1 MAHCDDIAPLLSA
14 FNDGELPAHESE
26 RVIQHLD
33 GCETCKETLIDYLLL
48 GHHLR
53 TATAVSSL
61 DGFTEGVM
69 RGIAGVRR
77 PFRGRL
83 LNRLE
88 DLRERWVAAVSLAG
102 ATVALA
108 TLALVLA
115 EPHTWERVSA
125 PFRTTPAPTDV
136 AQNSASLGS
145 PSSSSRPVESVSSST
160 LPDESSSEAF
170 ISRLEATPPSV
181 ALWSEP
187 NTKTTVIWL
196 GDDASGND

>member
-1 MAHCDDIAPLLSA
+1 LAHCDDIAPLLSA
-14 FNDGELPAHESE
+14 FNDDELPAHETDL
-26 RVIQHLD
+26 VTQHLD

-53 TATAVSSL
+53 TATAIPSL

-69 RGIAGVRR
+69 RGIAGARR

-115 EPHTWERVSA
+115 EPHTWERISA
-125 PFRTTPAPTDV
+125 PFRTRPASSEIA
-136 AQNSASLGS
+136 AQKAETL
-145 PSSSSRPVESVSSST
+145 PSEASST
-160 LPDESSSEAF
+160 LPDQSQSEAF
-170 ISRLEATPPSV
+170 ISRLEAKPPSV

>member
-1 MAHCDDIAPLLSA
+1 M
-14 FNDGELPAHESE
+14 
-26 RVIQHLD
+26 
-33 GCETCKETLIDYLLL
+33 
-48 GHHLR
+48 R
-53 TATAVSSL
+53 TATAIPSL

-69 RGIAGVRR
+69 RGIAGARR

-108 TLALVLA
+108 TLAMVLA
-115 EPHTWERVSA
+115 EPHTWERISA
-125 PFRTTPAPTDV
+125 PFRTRPASSEI
-136 AQNSASLGS
+136 AQKPATL
-145 PSSSSRPVESVSSST
+145 PSEASST
-160 LPDESSSEAF
+160 LPDQSQSEAF
-170 ISRLEATPPSV
+170 ISRLEAKPPSV

>member
-1 MAHCDDIAPLLSA
+1 LPHCDDIAPLLGA
-14 FNDGELPAHESE
+14 LHDGELSGPDAD
-26 RVIQHLD
+26 RVTQHLD
-33 GCETCKETLIDYLLL
+33 GCERCKETLLDYLLL

-53 TATAVSSL
+53 TATAITSL
-61 DGFTEGVM
+61 DGFTESVM
-69 RGIAGVRR
+69 RGIADARR

-115 EPHTWERVSA
+115 EPHTWERISA
-125 PFRTTPAPTDV
+125 HFRTAPALSETARNSQPLASLPAPGLP
-136 AQNSASLGS
+136 AQSGNDSN
-145 PSSSSRPVESVSSST
+145 
-160 LPDESSSEAF
+160 SEAF
-170 ISRLEATPPSV
+170 ISRLEAKPPSV

-187 NTKTTVIWL
+187 DTKTTVIWL

>member
-1 MAHCDDIAPLLSA
+1 LAHCDDIAPLLSA
-14 FNDGELPAHESE
+14 FNDGELSAHDTDL
-26 RVIQHLD
+26 VTQHLD

-53 TATAVSSL
+53 TATALPSL

-69 RGIAGVRR
+69 RGIAGARR

-115 EPHTWERVSA
+115 EPNTWERISA
-125 PFRTTPAPTDV
+125 LFRTTPSEI
-136 AQNSASLGS
+136 AQKPATL
-145 PSSSSRPVESVSSST
+145 PSEASST
-160 LPDESSSEAF
+160 LPDQSQSEAF
-170 ISRLEATPPSV
+170 ISRLEARPPSV
-181 ALWSEP
+181 AMWSEP

>member
-1 MAHCDDIAPLLSA
+1 MSHCDDIASLLSA
-14 FNDGELPAHESE
+14 LNDGELSAHETD
-26 RVIQHLD
+26 RVTQHLD
-33 GCETCKETLIDYLLL
+33 GCETCKETLLDYILL

-53 TATAVSSL
+53 TATAISSL
-61 DGFTEGVM
+61 DGFTETVM
-69 RGIAGVRR
+69 RGIAGARR
-77 PFRGRL
+77 PVRGRL

-102 ATVALA
+102 AAVAIA

-115 EPHTWERVSA
+115 EPHAPQRLSHWLGRSSA
-125 PFRTTPAPTDV
+125 TSPTPEGSDSLA
-136 AQNSASLGS
+136 SASPRSDQSG
-145 PSSSSRPVESVSSST
+145 
-160 LPDESSSEAF
+160 SEAF
-170 ISRLEATPPSV
+170 ISRLEAKPPSV

>member
-1 MAHCDDIAPLLSA
+1 MAHCDDIAPLLGA
-14 FNDGELPAHESE
+14 LHDGELSGSE
-26 RVIQHLD
+26 ADRVTQHLD
-33 GCETCKETLIDYLLL
+33 GCETCKETLLDYLLL

-53 TATAVSSL
+53 TATAITSL
-61 DGFTEGVM
+61 DGFTESVM
-69 RGIAGVRR
+69 RGIADARR

-108 TLALVLA
+108 TLALVLT
-115 EPHTWERVSA
+115 EPHTWEQISA
-125 PFRTTPAPTDV
+125 RFRTAPAPSET
-136 AQNSASLGS
+136 AQNPETFARSS
-145 PSSSSRPVESVSSST
+145 PAPLPAQSST
-160 LPDESSSEAF
+160 ETNSEAF
-170 ISRLEATPPSV
+170 ISRLEAKPPSV

-187 NTKTTVIWL
+187 DTKTTVIWL

>member
-14 FNDGELPAHESE
+14 FNDGELSAHETDL
-26 RVIQHLD
+26 VTQHLD
-33 GCETCKETLIDYLLL
+33 GCETCKETLLDYVLL

-61 DGFTEGVM
+61 DGFTENVM
-69 RGIAGVRR
+69 RGIAGARR

-115 EPHTWERVSA
+115 EPHTWERISA
-125 PFRTTPAPTDV
+125 PFRTKPVSTDL
-136 AQNSASLGS
+136 AQNPDTLASSS
-145 PSSSSRPVESVSSST
+145 PLPAQSSSSSP
-160 LPDESSSEAF
+160 LPDQSSSEAF

-187 NTKTTVIWL
+187 DTKTTVIWL

>member
-14 FNDGELPAHESE
+14 FNDDELSAHETD
-26 RVIQHLD
+26 RVTQHLD

-53 TATAVSSL
+53 TATAISSL
-61 DGFTEGVM
+61 DGFTENVM
-69 RGIAGVRR
+69 RGVGGARR

-102 ATVALA
+102 AAVAVA
-108 TLALVLA
+108 TLAMVLA
-115 EPHTWERVSA
+115 EPHTWERISA
-125 PFRTTPAPTDV
+125 RLRGSPAPSEI
-136 AQNSASLGS
+136 AQNPAQSN
-145 PSSSSRPVESVSSST
+145 
-160 LPDESSSEAF
+160 SETF

-187 NTKTTVIWL
+187 DTKTTVIWL

>member
-1 MAHCDDIAPLLSA
+1 LAHCDDIAPLLGA
-14 FNDGELPAHESE
+14 LHDGELSGPEAD
-26 RVIQHLD
+26 RVTQHLD
-33 GCETCKETLIDYLLL
+33 GCETCKETLLDYLLL

-53 TATAVSSL
+53 TATAMTSL
-61 DGFTEGVM
+61 DGFTETVM
-69 RGIAGVRR
+69 RGIAGARR

-115 EPHTWERVSA
+115 EPHTWDRISA
-125 PFRTTPAPTDV
+125 RFHGAPATSES
-136 AQNSASLGS
+136 AQNSSTGTFASS
-145 PSSSSRPVESVSSST
+145 FPAARPAQSNNDT
-160 LPDESSSEAF
+160 NSEAF
-170 ISRLEATPPSV
+170 ISRLEAKPPSV

-187 NTKTTVIWL
+187 DTKTTVIWL